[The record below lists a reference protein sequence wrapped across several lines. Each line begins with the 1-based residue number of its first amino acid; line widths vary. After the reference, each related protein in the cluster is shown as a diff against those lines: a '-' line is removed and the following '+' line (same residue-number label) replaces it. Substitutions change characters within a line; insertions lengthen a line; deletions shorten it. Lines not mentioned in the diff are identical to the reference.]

1 MTDLPYGDTFGGGIL
16 FRSLLDAGLVDTI
29 ELSVV
34 PIMLSQGIPLIA
46 RGERSRA
53 LRLTSSKQ
61 LPTGTLLLKYAL

>member
-1 MTDLPYGDTFGGGIL
+1 MSSGAAEAVKQLKTKPGKDICLFGGGIL

-53 LRLTSSKQ
+53 
-61 LPTGTLLLKYAL
+61 